1 MFGITSKMMLN
12 RSAESHLPYFVPNLK
27 INHSFF
33 FPTIKFDVGYVLVF
47 FFFFLNKCPSLD
59 RGSSLLFLV
68 TRIFFFF
75 FTIDELLNFERCF
88 SAFIEMVLLFFCIII
103 STWQIILIFLNV
115 KPPLNS

>member
-75 FTIDELLNFERCF
+75 FTIDELLNFEDAFLHLLKWSYYF
-88 SAFIEMVLLFFCIII
+88 SVLLF
-103 STWQIILIFLNV
+103 QHG
-115 KPPLNS
+115 K